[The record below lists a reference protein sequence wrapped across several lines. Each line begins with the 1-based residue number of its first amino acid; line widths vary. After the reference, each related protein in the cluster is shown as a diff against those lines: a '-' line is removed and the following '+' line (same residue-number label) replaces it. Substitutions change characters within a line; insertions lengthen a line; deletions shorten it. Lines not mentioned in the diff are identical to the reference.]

1 MPCVE
6 YLQDFRYEGRY
17 GAHRAPV
24 SCCRCKRCSPGDF
37 QHRHEPEQSL
47 AGSDIW
53 PLVGGDRRDLSDPRR
68 AGAQTA
74 RVFAAA
80 RHIHG
85 LRGNGHFEAL

>member
-1 MPCVE
+1 MA
-6 YLQDFRYEGRY
+6 RTGRQA
-17 GAHRAPV
+17 GADV
-24 SCCRCKRCSPGDF
+24 SDARQEISRIGM
-37 QHRHEPEQSL
+37 SL
-47 AGSDIW
+47 NNPLLVNIW

-85 LRGNGHFEAL
+85 LRGNGHFEVL